1 MGNPMTER
9 WDIIGIQ
16 NVLCKL
22 VSADVSL

>member
-1 MGNPMTER
+1 MTER

>member
-1 MGNPMTER
+1 MTER
-9 WDIIGIQ
+9 QDIIGIQ